1 MGVGRARESLVGVED
16 VLVWSG
22 SAIGHSPLLSIISV
36 SVSLSLSL
44 FLSLLTLLTLLPQTT
59 TDFLILTL
67 SLSRS
72 LSHALYVLHSPL
84 PAVSP
89 SANANTQFATSRKK
103 KKYGRSKGTYLPGGL
118 IPQHQARPVLDHPRQ
133 NLRLFLV
140 CQRAPVCPLPRSWN
154 NKWWVGRQV
163 LTVGTP
169 SGGEEVL
176 LDVGGQEATEA
187 FEDVGHS
194 DEAREL
200 LDGMFVGN
208 LKRMVCFPP
217 PSPSSPFPYV
227 SSVSLPLVYKI
238 SLRPLHQQLSRKKK
252 KRKEKKRNKC

>member
-1 MGVGRARESLVGVED
+1 M
-16 VLVWSG
+16 
-22 SAIGHSPLLSIISV
+22 
-36 SVSLSLSL
+36 
-44 FLSLLTLLTLLPQTT
+44 LT
-59 TDFLILTL
+59 
-67 SLSRS
+67 
-72 LSHALYVLHSPL
+72 A
-84 PAVSP
+84 
-89 SANANTQFATSRKK
+89 
-103 KKYGRSKGTYLPGGL
+103 
-118 IPQHQARPVLDHPRQ
+118 
-133 NLRLFLV
+133 
-140 CQRAPVCPLPRSWN
+140 
-154 NKWWVGRQV
+154 
-163 LTVGTP
+163 GTP

-252 KRKEKKRNKC
+252 KKEKKRKEKKQMLIIIVNHSPVTQSPTPATVPRPVVVPAVTPALALGCTQSF